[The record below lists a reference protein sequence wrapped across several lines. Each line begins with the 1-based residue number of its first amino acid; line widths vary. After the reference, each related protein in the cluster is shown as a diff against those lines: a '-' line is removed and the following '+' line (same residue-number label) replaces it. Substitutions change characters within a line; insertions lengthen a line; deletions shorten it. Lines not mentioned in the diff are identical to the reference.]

1 MILMLDK
8 NDVEKRALECAVPVQ
23 DILTS
28 FPWEFRSVD
37 YAHGFFAGLT
47 QGSIKHALYEDESML
62 FFKYNKALQQR
73 NEWNWYMVQI
83 NIVANEE

>member
-1 MILMLDK
+1 MILLLDK
-8 NDVEKRALECAVPVQ
+8 NGVEKRALECAVPVQ

-28 FPWEFRSVD
+28 FPLEFRSAD

-47 QGSIKHALYEDESML
+47 QGSIKYALCEDETML

-73 NEWNWYMVQI
+73 QSWDWYMVQI
-83 NIVANEE
+83 NIVAAEE